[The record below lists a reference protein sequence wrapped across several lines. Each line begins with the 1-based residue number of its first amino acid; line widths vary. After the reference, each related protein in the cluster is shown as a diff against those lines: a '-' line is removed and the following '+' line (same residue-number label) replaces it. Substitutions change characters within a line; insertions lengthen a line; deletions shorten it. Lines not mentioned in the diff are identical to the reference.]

1 MMMVETVGQC
11 DTPKGNIENMLQMKQ
26 LHFPEQ
32 TIDWEY
38 LLNKFTQPS
47 NHNFRAPFQQQML
60 YFVMCGMSDHV
71 EALAFK
77 VWRDYIRNM
86 IQTANFQCNT
96 DNTVILRESKQKLPI
111 LKMNTLG

>member
-1 MMMVETVGQC
+1 MMVETMGRC
-11 DTPKGNIENMLQMKQ
+11 DTPKGNIENMLRMKQ

-32 TIDWEY
+32 PLDWEY

-47 NHNFRAPFQQQML
+47 NHNFRAPFQEHMRFL
-60 YFVMCGMSDHV
+60 FICGMSLRV

-77 VWRDYIRNM
+77 LWRDYITNM
-86 IQTANFQCNT
+86 IQTANFQFNT
-96 DNTVILRESKQKLPI
+96 DNTVILRRIQAKVAH